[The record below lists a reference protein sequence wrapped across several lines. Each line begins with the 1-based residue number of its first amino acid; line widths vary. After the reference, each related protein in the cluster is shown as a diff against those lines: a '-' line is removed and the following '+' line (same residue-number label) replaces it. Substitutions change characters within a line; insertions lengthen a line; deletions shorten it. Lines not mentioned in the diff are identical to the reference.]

1 MSNHRCCHIYFI
13 KYIGLNIRSGVI
25 SFTSLGTEL
34 LNKSSDDLEKDY
46 EEVTLKLSHLLA
58 DLEYYRKEWTF
69 YCDSNLDTDED
80 DDFCPALNKVI
91 KKINNKVSSYTH
103 IQSII
108 RNCLAKRSFEEL
120 DND

>member
-1 MSNHRCCHIYFI
+1 M
-13 KYIGLNIRSGVI
+13 GLNIRSNV

-46 EEVTLKLSHLLA
+46 EEVTLKLFHLLA
-58 DLEYYRKEWTF
+58 DLELYRKEWSS
-69 YCDSNLDTDED
+69 YCDSNLDSYED
-80 DDFCPALNKVI
+80 DDFCPTLNKVI
-91 KKINNKVSSYTH
+91 KKISNKVSSYTH
-103 IQSII
+103 IQSVI